1 MTHWIKRLNTEQAS
15 KSGGFTMTELLVGLF
30 MSATLLAVAST
41 DFLSSERHGFDER
54 IRNKTQQEARAIY
67 DIISFDLRAVGS
79 GVGIEQDNFTAAI
92 VGDDAPLPVLVGA
105 QSTDM
110 TFRINETGKMTV
122 LTTDFTP
129 SMFNVTFDVF
139 DPTLFAEGDTI
150 YLSNV
155 SRDGTAGLAAT
166 IDDITGNTITID
178 VSYVG
183 TPSTTF
189 EKGTLVQKVSEIR
202 YYQSGSDGVA
212 RARGTDISYLGPS
225 SAFSLTYLDANG
237 TALTTPL
244 SQSDIENSLAAVN
257 LSVIVLSTQRLSSGD
272 YYSANVSQR
281 IFLRNLVLARN

>member
-1 MTHWIKRLNTEQAS
+1 MNLWLKQLHRELSRKRD
-15 KSGGFTMTELLVGLF
+15 GFTMTELLVGLF

-79 GVGIEQDNFTAAI
+79 GVGLEQDNFTPAI

-105 QSTDM
+105 QPTDM

-139 DPTLFAEGDTI
+139 DPTIFAEGDTI

-155 SRDGTAGLAAT
+155 SRDGKAGLAAT
-166 IDDITGNTITID
+166 IDDISGDTITID
-178 VSYVG
+178 VGFVG

-212 RARGTDISYLGPS
+212 RSRGSDISYLGPN
-225 SAFSLTYLDANG
+225 SAFTLTYLNSSG

-244 SQSDIENSLAAVN
+244 SQADIQNELAAIN
-257 LSVIVLSTQRLSSGD
+257 LNVIVLSAQRLSTGD
-272 YYSANVSQR
+272 YYTANVSQR